1 MLWFEN
7 ARRLDSAIS
16 PKAVLRN
23 LPKLRHNRAEFM
35 RRREGVHRT
44 DKVSGD
50 LGTDA
55 ATAFRLATI
64 LHRWPPFLESFPV
77 VNHLVQYEGIV
88 NCPARLLKKA

>member
-55 ATAFRLATI
+55 ATAIRLAII
-64 LHRWPPFLESFPV
+64 LHRWPPSLESFPR
-77 VNHLVQYEGIV
+77 YEPSGSV
-88 NCPARLLKKA
+88 